1 MRKKERQLGEAET
14 LALLQEGEYGVL
26 STVGPDGFPYGVPLS
41 YAFAEG
47 CIWLHSAVEGH
58 KVDNLAQC
66 ERVSFCVVGP
76 TQVLPEK
83 FSTRYASAIVFGR
96 IHLCAGEEQIA
107 GLLHLVRKYAP
118 EFLEEGRK
126 YAEAAVAK
134 TKVYRLDIARMSGK
148 ARKE

>member
-14 LALLQEGEYGVL
+14 LALLQQGEYGVL
-26 STVGPDGFPYGVPLS
+26 STIGPDGFPYGVPLS

-47 CIWLHSAVEGH
+47 SIWLHSAMEGH

-66 ERVSFCVVGP
+66 NRVSFCVVGP
-76 TQVLPEK
+76 TQVLPDK

-96 IHLCAGEEQIA
+96 VHLCAGEEQIA
-107 GLLHLVRKYAP
+107 GLLHLVRKYSP
-118 EFLEEGRK
+118 EFLGKGRK
-126 YAEAAVAK
+126 YAEAAASK
-134 TKVYRLDIARMSGK
+134 TKVYRLDITRMSGK

>member
-14 LALLQEGEYGVL
+14 LALLQKGEYGVL

-83 FSTRYASAIVFGR
+83 FSTRYASVIVFGR
-96 IHLCAGEEQIA
+96 VHLCAGEEQIA

-126 YAEAAVAK
+126 YAEAAASK